1 MRTIN
6 EIIVHCTATEEG
18 QDFKAADIKRWHTAA
33 PPKGNGWK
41 DIGYHY
47 VVDLDGTIEA
57 GRPIDQVGAHCKNHN
72 NNTIGVVYVGGL
84 RNGKPADTM
93 THEQI
98 VALNDLL
105 VSLKICFPTIKKI
118 SGHKD
123 YAAKSCPCFDASN
136 EYKDL

>member
-41 DIGYHY
+41 DIGYHF
-47 VVDLDGTIEA
+47 VIDIDGTVEV
-57 GRPIDQVGAHCKNHN
+57 GRPVSVVGAHCKNHN
-72 NNTIGVVYVGGL
+72 SYTIGVVYVGGL
-84 RNGKPADTM
+84 RNGKLADTR
-93 THEQI
+93 TEAQKKSL
-98 VALNDLL
+98 VELL
-105 VSLKICFPTIKKI
+105 KVLKSCFPTIKKI

>member
-6 EIIVHCTATEEG
+6 EIIVHCTATEAG
-18 QDFKAADIKRWHTAA
+18 QDFKAADIKRWHTAT

-84 RNGKPADTM
+84 RNGKKPLHRTS
-93 THEQI
+93 
-98 VALNDLL
+98 DL
-105 VSLKICFPTIKKI
+105 
-118 SGHKD
+118 
-123 YAAKSCPCFDASN
+123 SCDQGV
-136 EYKDL
+136 